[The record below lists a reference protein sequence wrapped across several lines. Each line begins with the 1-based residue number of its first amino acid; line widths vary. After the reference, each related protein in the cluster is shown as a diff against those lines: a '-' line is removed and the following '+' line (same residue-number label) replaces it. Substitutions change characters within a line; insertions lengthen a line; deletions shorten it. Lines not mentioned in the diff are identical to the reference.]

1 MKLRVLVCGGRNYN
15 DITTLNA
22 VLDKVNTDL
31 GISCIIEG
39 DARGA
44 DRLAGA
50 WALVSGIDREVYPAN
65 WNRYGKR
72 AGYLRNV
79 QMAEEGKPDMI
90 ITFPG
95 GIGTQMMRDIGKKKH
110 IPVYRHDEW
119 MMTTKYSED
128 IGG

>member
-31 GISCIIEG
+31 GIAYIIEG
-39 DARGA
+39 GARGA
-44 DRLAGA
+44 DRLAGS
-50 WALVSGIDREVYPAN
+50 WAIRNEVGLEQYPAN